1 MPELTLTV
9 NSRNYD
15 VACGEGEEPHLR
27 TLAEFIDSKITA
39 IVGKDGRRGDTRLLL
54 MATLLIADEL
64 SDAYAELE
72 TLKSGGKGAAA
83 AAAAETRMGE
93 SLEKLSERI
102 ESIAES
108 LERS

>member
-27 TLAEFIDSKITA
+27 TLAEFIDGKITA

-64 SDAYAELE
+64 FEAKKNTPAENTASE
-72 TLKSGGKGAAA
+72 QDE
-83 AAAAETRMGE
+83 AAEIVF
-93 SLEKLSERI
+93 LSEAAKRLEAIVARI
-102 ESIAES
+102 ADA
-108 LERS
+108 